1 MISNAHRALN
11 ERIFTYGGEL
21 IFNKHTIHFIP
32 PLPPSPI
39 PWSSNLRRAGSKRG
53 RLAGGARPQAADRR
67 GAARTLAAAGGFE
80 EYALQLQDG
89 IIKRATELDG
99 SGRTFVRDR
108 WDRDQSNPNAGFGIT
123 AVLEGGELLEKAA
136 SNVSVISGVLSSTR
150 AAAMTS
156 RGRDIDPAGGQP
168 YSAVAMSL
176 VFHPKSPWVPTLR
189 ADVRVFEVDGQRWY
203 GGGCDLTPAYLF
215 REDAAEFHRFW
226 KEVCDRSS
234 PQLYPE
240 YKAWCDR
247 YFYIPARQEHRGVGG
262 IFFDDLDDNEAD
274 FDVDQFVRSVGDGI
288 LPSWEPIIARRRCE
302 AVTEAARNWQ
312 LLRRGRYLEFNLL
325 YDRGVKFGLDGGR
338 VESIMVSAPPLI
350 AWQYNVQPEP
360 GSQEAETLEVLR
372 KPQDW
377 A

>member
-1 MISNAHRALN
+1 MSAISARSSLN
-11 ERIFTYGGEL
+11 IRHSLSGRRLLSSYC
-21 IFNKHTIHFIP
+21 
-32 PLPPSPI
+32 PSP
-39 PWSSNLRRAGSKRG
+39 G
-53 RLAGGARPQAADRR
+53 RVPHRS
-67 GAARTLAAAGGFE
+67 ARTSTGTVSAVLSAKKDGGSFE
-80 EYALQLQDG
+80 DYVLQLQDG

-99 SGRTFVRDR
+99 SGKEFVRDR
-108 WDRDQSNPNAGFGIT
+108 WERDQSNPNAGFGIT
-123 AVLEGGELLEKAA
+123 AVLEEGGVLEKAA
-136 SNVSVISGVLSSTR
+136 SNVSVISGTLSATR

-203 GGGCDLTPAYLF
+203 GGGCDLTPVYLF
-215 REDAAEFHRFW
+215 NDDAAEFHGFW
-226 KEVCDRSS
+226 KTLCDASS

-247 YFYIPARQEHRGVGG
+247 YFYIPARKEHRGVGG
-262 IFFDDLDDNEAD
+262 IFFDDLSQQEAD
-274 FDVDQFVRSVGDGI
+274 FDVDQFVRAVGDGI
-288 LPSWEPIIARRRCE
+288 LPSWEPIVARRRS
-302 AVTEAARNWQ
+302 ADVTEKERNWQ

-350 AWQYNVQPEP
+350 SWKYNVVPEV
-360 GSQEAETLEVLR
+360 GSQEAETLAVLK
-372 KPQDW
+372 KPREW
-377 A
+377 V